1 MPEKKPAGAEPAAAR
16 SDISTQVRDRYIA
29 YRRAEAELRAW
40 LKLRREEE
48 PSIEAQLR
56 NREGTAL
63 DRLIKAPAASVADLS
78 VKLEVLKDL
87 SSDETQFDRNDVFR
101 TLLDDSVR
109 LTMPDQVEGRMLA
122 LRLTLTLLLNAA
134 AVDAE
139 SLDRTRQAVLDLIE
153 RPDGPC
159 ASNAD
164 VAHAAREEVSALFSW
179 IE

>member
-1 MPEKKPAGAEPAAAR
+1 M
-16 SDISTQVRDRYIA
+16 RDRYVA

-40 LKLRREEE
+40 LKLRREDE
-48 PSIEAQLR
+48 PALEAQLR
-56 NREGTAL
+56 SREGTAL
-63 DRLIKAPAASVADLS
+63 DRLIKAPAASVADLA

-87 SSDETQFDRNDVFR
+87 SAGDAQADKSEIFR
-101 TLLDDSVR
+101 TLLDDSLR

-159 ASNAD
+159 AANAD
-164 VAHAAREEVSALFSW
+164 VAEAAKAEVSALFSW